1 MTTRRELLG
10 ALAALPVAGLL
21 GSKEAYAQ
29 NVWPSRP
36 ITIVVPGQPGSGND
50 LIGRVLAQEFAIILG
65 VPVVIDNKSGGR
77 GAIAMQSVA
86 RTKADCYDFRRD
98 DRVDGGHHAGRH

>member
-36 ITIVVPGQPGSGND
+36 ITIV
-50 LIGRVLAQEFAIILG
+50 ILG